1 MNRDAVS
8 TIKGYFYQF
17 DLTILELLKLPKG
30 NSSITIEGTEDI
42 DLNDISTTAVQCKYY
57 EYSEYNHSVIAKPIR
72 LMLKDYSDKYKAG
85 KPSIKYKLYGY
96 YKKGQH
102 KLALPITVKDLKDK
116 FLTYTIKGTKKE
128 EHKILSLS
136 DAKLKEFIDLLT
148 IDINAEEFSKQLTSV
163 FNEIK
168 KEFNCSD
175 FETKHLFY
183 SNSIV
188 KIKEL
193 SILKSKAKRTIKRR
207 EFIKSIDKKDILH
220 REWFLQIRK
229 QDKHL
234 KAIKREYFTSLNI
247 SPFERF
253 FLIEKRKI
261 DTLSDLSE
269 IVRLI
274 SKKYSKLSKKETTP
288 FCPTVFIYGISNKDC
303 KALKTSLFKNDYVI
317 LDGYPF
323 KNSDFNTVQLSIKP
337 NFYNNIKLKFVD
349 TIKDLKKYKSTI
361 SNTIEVYQF
370 YFKKPFYVETDKS
383 FKHIQIQIDQVSTI
397 KHIV

>member
-42 DLNDISTTAVQCKYY
+42 DLNDISTTAIQCKYY
-57 EYSEYNHSVIAKPIR
+57 ESSEYNHSVIAKPIR
-72 LMLKDYSDKYKAG
+72 LMLKDFSDKDKAG

-102 KLALPITVKDLKDK
+102 KLALPITVNDLKD
-116 FLTYTIKGTKKE
+116 
-128 EHKILSLS
+128 
-136 DAKLKEFIDLLT
+136 
-148 IDINAEEFSKQLTSV
+148 
-163 FNEIK
+163 
-168 KEFNCSD
+168 CSD

-234 KAIKREYFTSLNI
+234 EAIKKEYFSTFNI

-253 FLIEKRKI
+253 FLIERRKK

-274 SKKYSKLSKKETTP
+274 SKKYSKLSKKDTTP

-303 KALKTSLFKNDYVI
+303 KALKKSLFKNDYVI

-323 KNSDFNTVQLSIKP
+323 KNSDFSTVQLSIKP

-383 FKHIQIQIDQVSTI
+383 FKHIQIQIDKVSTI
-397 KHIV
+397 KHII